1 MRFVTTCLVTAGK
14 SNTIGFPVLT
24 KQSYVPNKIIV
35 TEIGS
40 DGEERAVN
48 GILCRVH
55 AGGAEIGNFGEPTF
69 KLTNELNLSSYKGV
83 VDRSG
88 KVSIS
93 ITNRSSEPKRL
104 KLYTDYTRSHGSV
117 ILEEKI
123 DHFENL
129 LNDVHSKGFCTR
141 LVISF
146 NKQVESLE
154 FANVAELEGDGEGN
168 WIEPFNVPI
177 DKELDVDDQ
186 VYTIDFTE
194 KDLGPIYSEN
204 LNFLQ
209 VNATAKKVEND
220 RETFYMFV
228 TAYGFPHQH

>member
-1 MRFVTTCLVTAGK
+1 MRFVTACLVTAGK

-24 KQSYVPNKIIV
+24 KQSYVPNKITI
-35 TEIGS
+35 TEIS
-40 DGEERAVN
+40 DGEEKPVN

-55 AGGAEIGNFGEPTF
+55 AGGSEIGNYGEPTF
-69 KLTNELNLSSYKGV
+69 RLTNELDLTSYKGV

-93 ITNRSSEPKRL
+93 ITNRTSEPKRL
-104 KLYTDYTRSHGSV
+104 KLYTDYSQSHGGV
-117 ILEEKI
+117 LLEEKI

-154 FANVAELEGDGEGN
+154 FASVAEFEGGEGN

-177 DKELDVDDQ
+177 DNELDVEDQ

-194 KDLGPIYSEN
+194 KELGPIYSEN

-209 VNATAKKVEND
+209 ANASAKKTEND
-220 RETFYMFV
+220 RETFYMYV
-228 TAYGFPHQH
+228 TAYGFPYQH